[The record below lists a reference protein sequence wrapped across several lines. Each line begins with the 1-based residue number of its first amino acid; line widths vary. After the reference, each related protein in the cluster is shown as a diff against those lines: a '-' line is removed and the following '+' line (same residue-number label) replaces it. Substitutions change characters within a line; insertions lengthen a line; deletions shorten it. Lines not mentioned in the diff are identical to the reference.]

1 MDKEKIEVIKEQK
14 GKEREETNKRCAID
28 SQSVVD
34 IIAQRLVEKCHRA
47 NFN

>member
-14 GKEREETNKRCAID
+14 GKKREETKKWCAID

-34 IIAQRLVEKCHRA
+34 IIAERLVKK
-47 NFN
+47 